1 MIRLVFNKKWGYCAK
16 FPNGDILRGL
26 WYGNK
31 NPMQKDNYGKSMGRI
46 PHVKIMKIT
55 RITTHRVAKLIS
67 GVKSKDI
74 NIRGH
79 AH

>member
-16 FPNGDILRGL
+16 FPNGDILRGI

-31 NPMQKDNYGKSMGRI
+31 NPMQKSNYGKLMGKI
-46 PHVKIMKIT
+46 SHVQIMKIT
-55 RITTHRVAKLIS
+55 LSTAHRASKLIS

-74 NIRGH
+74 NMRGFK
-79 AH
+79 